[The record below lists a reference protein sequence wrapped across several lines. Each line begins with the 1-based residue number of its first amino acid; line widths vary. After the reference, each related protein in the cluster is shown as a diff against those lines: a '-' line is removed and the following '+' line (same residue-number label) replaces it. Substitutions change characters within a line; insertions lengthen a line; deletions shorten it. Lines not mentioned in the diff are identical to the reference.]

1 MRLEFFSVGT
11 SFSFTKTLIFV
22 LLLITNDDQNTKG
35 HKIKWLFQKFPV
47 PLFGPYLILIV
58 CDENHVA
65 QDASHV
71 TQETRLTYWS
81 CNLLL
86 SNTVSSEC

>member
-1 MRLEFFSVGT
+1 MTV
-11 SFSFTKTLIFV
+11 KTQKVTRVNDYSKISGSLIRT
-22 LLLITNDDQNTKG
+22 L
-35 HKIKWLFQKFPV
+35 
-47 PLFGPYLILIV
+47 YLILIV

-81 CNLLL
+81 CNYL

>member
-1 MRLEFFSVGT
+1 MTVKTQKVTRL
-11 SFSFTKTLIFV
+11 
-22 LLLITNDDQNTKG
+22 NDYSKN
-35 HKIKWLFQKFPV
+35 LRFPYSE
-47 PLFGPYLILIV
+47 PYLILIV

-81 CNLLL
+81 CNYL

>member
-1 MRLEFFSVGT
+1 MTVKTQKVTRL
-11 SFSFTKTLIFV
+11 
-22 LLLITNDDQNTKG
+22 NDYSKN
-35 HKIKWLFQKFPV
+35 LRFPYSE
-47 PLFGPYLILIV
+47 PYLILIV